1 MKTRLNWLGD
11 VAWRGETDSGHDIVI
26 DGAPKIGGKNR
37 GPRPM
42 ELVVQGLCSCA
53 AMDVLTIL
61 RKQRQEW
68 TDARI
73 EARAERAD
81 AVPAVF
87 TQINVHFLFVSTTLD
102 PQRVEKAVKLSMEKY
117 CSVSRMLAP
126 SVKISYSSEV
136 VLDDQ

>member
-1 MKTRLNWLGD
+1 MKTRLNWIGD
-11 VAWRGETDSGHDIVI
+11 VAWRGETDSGHAIII

-68 TDARI
+68 KDARI
-73 EARAERAD
+73 EATAERAD

-87 TQINVHFLFVSTTLD
+87 TKINVHFLFVSTTLD
-102 PQRVEKAVKLSMEKY
+102 QQRVEKAIKLSMEKY

-136 VLDDQ
+136 VLDVQ